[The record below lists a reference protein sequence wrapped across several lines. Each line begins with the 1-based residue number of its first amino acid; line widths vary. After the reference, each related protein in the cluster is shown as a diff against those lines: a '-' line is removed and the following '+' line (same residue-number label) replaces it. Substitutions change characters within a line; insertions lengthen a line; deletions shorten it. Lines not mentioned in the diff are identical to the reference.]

1 MPELPEVQT
10 VVNHLIEPL
19 SGKSIV
25 DVNPIW
31 PKVFDNFNSNSLFK
45 QNSNLKILTVYRRA
59 KFIIIQ
65 LEKRIIAVHLRMTGK
80 LYVIK
85 KKKLPKHTSAT
96 LKLNDGSILIFEDV
110 RKFGRIYLYKN
121 LDIINSKHG
130 IEPLSEMFQLNQ
142 FQELIL
148 SKKRIIKALL
158 LDQSLIVGLGNIYVD
173 ESLWASGIHPY
184 SISNLIPK
192 PKLNKLYKSIIFIL
206 KEAIEARGT
215 TIIDFSVN
223 GESGRYSSKLKV
235 YGQKNKTCN
244 NCNSKIKK
252 LKVCGRGTYVCK
264 KCQKKYSKKGLIT

>member
-10 VVNHLIEPL
+10 VVDHLIEPL
-19 SGKSIV
+19 SGKNIV
-25 DVNPIW
+25 DVKPIW
-31 PKVFDNFNSNSLFK
+31 PKVFDNFNSNNLFK
-45 QNSNLKILTVYRRA
+45 QNPNLKIITVFRRA

-65 LEKRIIAVHLRMTGK
+65 LEKQIIAIHLRMTGK

-96 LKLNDGSILIFEDV
+96 LTLNDGSILVFEDV

-121 LDIINSKHG
+121 LNIINSRHG
-130 IEPLSEMFQLNQ
+130 VEPLNELFKLNQ

-148 SKKRIIKALL
+148 SKKRIIKGLL

-173 ESLWASGIHPY
+173 ESLYASGIHPN

-192 PKLNKLYKSIIFIL
+192 SKLNKLYKSIIFIL
-206 KEAIEARGT
+206 KEAIKAKGT

-223 GESGRYSSKLKV
+223 GESGRYSSKLNI
-235 YGQKNKTCN
+235 YGQKGKTCN
-244 NCNSKIKK
+244 NCNSKIIK

-264 KCQKKYSKKGLIT
+264 NCQKNYPKKGHSA

>member
-19 SGKSIV
+19 SGKRII
-25 DVNPIW
+25 DVKPIW

-59 KFIIIQ
+59 KFIVIQ
-65 LEKRIIAVHLRMTGK
+65 LEKQIIAIHLRMTGK

-85 KKKLPKHTSAT
+85 SKKLPKHTSAT
-96 LKLNDGSILIFEDV
+96 LRLNDGSILIFEDV
-110 RKFGRIYLYKN
+110 RKFGRIYLYNN
-121 LDIINSKHG
+121 LNIINSRHG
-130 IEPLSEMFQLNQ
+130 IEPLGTMFKLDR

-148 SKKRIIKALL
+148 SRKRIIKSLL

-173 ESLWASGIHPY
+173 ESLWASGIHPN

-192 PKLNKLYKSIIFIL
+192 SRLYKLYKSIIYIL
-206 KEAIEARGT
+206 KEAIKAKGT

-223 GESGRYSSKLKV
+223 GESGKYSSELRV
-235 YGQKNKTCN
+235 YGKKGEICK
-244 NCNSKIKK
+244 NCNSRIIK

-264 KCQKKYSKKGLIT
+264 KCQKKFLKKGLSI